1 MFPRPAAAVFAVAV
15 GIWSALSLK
24 AEATSPATNAAAE
37 IQSQFLKP
45 VSAGVAGFTRLD
57 LRQTGLNFT
66 NRLEGDAFLTNAVA
80 NNGSGLAIG
89 DVDGDGLPDIYLCAL
104 QGPNR
109 LFRNRGDLHFQEE
122 TIGAA
127 ACPDQLS
134 TGAVLADVD
143 GDGDLDLL
151 VNGIASG
158 TRLFLNSGKGVFS
171 EVTDSGLSRSATPMS
186 MALADIDG
194 DGDLDLYCAHYSDM
208 VALADPT
215 IQVSVTHERGFPQI
229 SQVNGQPATHPR
241 WLGRFRVGP
250 DGEVLELPESDGLY
264 RNDGGGRFT
273 LLTHVPGTFL
283 DDQGKHLQSV

>member
-15 GIWSALSLK
+15 GIWSTLALR
-24 AEATSPATNAAAE
+24 AEVTSPATNAATE

-45 VSAGVAGFTRLD
+45 GPGGTAGFTGLD
-57 LRQTGLNFT
+57 SPQTGLNFT
-66 NRLEGDAFLTNAVA
+66 NRLAGDAFLTNAVA

-89 DVDGDGLPDIYLCAL
+89 DVDGDGRPDIYLCAL

-109 LFRNRGDLHFQEE
+109 LFRNRGDFRFEE
-122 TIGAA
+122 QAIGSA

-134 TGAVLADVD
+134 TGAVLVDVD

-151 VNGIASG
+151 VNGVASG

-194 DGDLDLYCAHYSDM
+194 DGDL
-208 VALADPT
+208 
-215 IQVSVTHERGFPQI
+215 
-229 SQVNGQPATHPR
+229 
-241 WLGRFRVGP
+241 
-250 DGEVLELPESDGLY
+250 VLSLE
-264 RNDGGGRFT
+264 
-273 LLTHVPGTFL
+273 
-283 DDQGKHLQSV
+283 